1 MKDFLEKIKTLSA
14 KQVMLLA
21 VQQQKQL
28 TALNDMRTEPIAIIG
43 ASCRMPGGVNDL
55 DSYWQLLVEGRE
67 GVREMVDERWDMARF
82 YDADPTAAGKM
93 YTKRL
98 GLLDDVESFDA
109 EFFGIAPREAER
121 LDPQQRLLLETSW
134 HALENAGQAPRDLVG
149 SNTGVFLG
157 ICNPDYTN
165 LRTALANTEGYDTI
179 TAYDGTGTTFSVA
192 AGRIAYALGL
202 QGPCFSIDT
211 ACSSSLI
218 AIHQAAQ
225 CLRNQECNLA
235 LVGGVNLILD
245 PVTSIIFSKA
255 NMLAPDGRCKTFDA
269 AADGY
274 VRGEGCGVL
283 VLKRLRDAQSDNDRI
298 LAVVRGSALNQDG
311 HSQGLTAPNEKAQVE
326 VLKSALKAAQLAPA
340 DIDYIEA
347 HGTGTSLGDPIE
359 MGAIATVFGK
369 DERQKPLYVGSVK
382 TNIGHTEAAAGI
394 AGVLKVVAS
403 LQHET
408 IPPHLNFNDPSPMV
422 PWDTMSV
429 EVPRESASWQRNGKP
444 RYAGV
449 SSFGFGGSNAHVI
462 LEEAPQETVVVAKP
476 ERANHL
482 LTISAKTEQAYKAQL
497 TQFAASAGSLR
508 ENDLASLCYSAN
520 TGRNHFLYRQAFV
533 CRDLQE
539 LQAQLDEACT
549 APAPL
554 LATHGMEPGF
564 LFSGQGSQYRGMGK
578 GLYLSQPVFRGVID
592 ECDVLFKGTLEY
604 SLTDVLWGDDETLIN
619 ETQYTQPALF
629 ALEMALARL
638 WESWGIVPGAVIGHS
653 VGEYAAACFSGV
665 FSLAD
670 GLKLIAARG
679 RLMAE
684 CCERGA
690 MSAVFAPV
698 DTVETLLVNYGGRLA
713 VAAINGPQSTVV
725 SGEQSALND
734 FLAELESKSISYQAL
749 SVSHAFHSPMMAPM
763 LDAFAEVARSI
774 DYQRPRLSI
783 ISNLTGRAETDVL
796 ATADYWIEH
805 VSAPVKFGQGF
816 DVLVEQGM
824 QTLLEIGPGATL
836 LGLGRRALES
846 RDDTLQGYAWLNS
859 LRPGHD
865 DEAVMLQ
872 SLAQLYSRGCTV
884 DWQAFDAPFNRNRI
898 TLPCYPFQRKSY
910 WYSESGSN
918 QPSRLSPVE
927 SAWLDALRQGDLT
940 PLLTQLPQQT
950 LPEASRQVL
959 AQMLRQLQ
967 PLSQRSLEDPLAR
980 LAAQLHWDAVQ
991 PVTTTSTLAGN
1002 TLLLADNEQQVSTL
1016 KDALSALGCEV
1027 VVVTASQGNAFAETA
1042 RSQTFSR
1049 IVFCRTDAANDS
1061 DPAALCYALLTS
1073 LAVGADT
1080 AVRPDMWVVTRGAVI
1095 CSEADRRVA
1104 SAQSCVWGVCNT
1116 LAAELPEQ
1124 FKAVLDLPLLEKDT
1138 ERCISVAEATRLA
1151 SLVAN
1156 LTDADQLAVRGE
1168 VCYAPYLHPWTASEP
1183 SPAASLSANASVKAN
1198 ATYLVSGA
1206 FGGLGLVV
1214 TDWLVAQGV
1223 RHLVLVSRG
1232 GPRSDAAIAV
1242 LERWQSQQV
1251 EVALLNADVADRNA
1265 LLSGYQEVS
1274 GGMPELK
1281 GVFHLAGISGDPTAS
1296 AELAEVALTEVLN
1309 PKVAGTLNL
1318 AALSAESTLDYFV
1331 CFSSISSVWGSA
1343 GQAAYTAANQF
1354 LDSFAGQRTRQ
1365 GLAVQSINWGPWAE
1379 VGMGLTLD
1387 KDNQMARVGIHGLT
1401 NAQALHAL
1409 RAVLALGAATQ
1420 LVIADVEW
1428 HKFAALYASK
1438 RHNHLFTHMLANTDE
1453 HPSSSAGATPAKNE
1467 AREKIVALPA
1477 HKWKAELMGLL
1488 RSYVTD
1494 ICRLDSEQVISS
1506 SQGFT
1511 ELGMDSLM
1519 AVELKE
1525 RLQRDLGIKLQATI
1539 AFDYP
1544 TIDAMAKHLAEEL
1557 TASLP
1562 VAEAEIEAPGEQ
1574 EDAVDIV
1581 EEDEIAELSEEEAE
1595 AMLLA
1600 KLQAL

>member
-28 TALNDMRTEPIAIIG
+28 TALNDMRTDPIAIIG

-225 CLRNQECNLA
+225 CLRNQECGLA

-283 VLKRLRDAQSDNDRI
+283 VLKRLRDAQSDGDRI

-462 LEEAPQETVVVAKP
+462 LEEAPQETVVAAKP

-482 LTISAKTEQAYKAQL
+482 LTISAKTEQAFKALL

-508 ENDLASLCYSAN
+508 DNDLASLCYSAN

-578 GLYLSQPVFRGVID
+578 GLYQSQPVFRGVID
-592 ECDVLFKGTLEY
+592 ECDALFKGTLES
-604 SLTDVLWGDDETLIN
+604 SLIDVLWGDDETLIN

-690 MSAVFAPV
+690 MSAAFAPV
-698 DTVETLLVNYGGRLA
+698 DTVETLLVNYGGQLA

-734 FLAELESKSISYQAL
+734 FMAELESKGISYQAL

-816 DVLVEQGM
+816 DVVVEQGM

-846 RDDTLQGYAWLNS
+846 RDDTLQGCAWLNS

-950 LPEASRQVL
+950 LPEASQQVL

-967 PLSQRSLEDPLAR
+967 PLSQHGSEDPLAR
-980 LAAQLHWDAVQ
+980 LAAQLHWDEVQ
-991 PVTTTSTLAGN
+991 PVTTASTLAGN
-1002 TLLLADNEQQVSTL
+1002 TLLLADSEQQVSTL

-1042 RSQTFSR
+1042 SSQTFSR

-1124 FKAVLDLPLLEKDT
+1124 FKSVLDLPLLEQDT
-1138 ERCISVAEATRLA
+1138 EPCISVAEATRLA

-1156 LTDADQLAVRGE
+1156 LTDADQLAVRNE
-1168 VCYAPYLHPWTASEP
+1168 VCYAPYLHPWFASES
-1183 SPAASLSANASVKAN
+1183 SPVASLSANASVKAN

-1223 RHLVLVSRG
+1223 RHLALVSRG
-1232 GPRSDAAIAV
+1232 GPRSDAAKAA

-1281 GVFHLAGISGDPTAS
+1281 GIFHLAGISGNPTAS
-1296 AELAEVALTEVLN
+1296 VELAEVALTEVLN

-1562 VAEAEIEAPGEQ
+1562 VADAEIEAPGEQ

-1600 KLQAL
+1600 KLQVL